1 MSNVC
6 FYYCRTVPVKILIH
20 LITNTPSKLPSNSRQ
35 ISASKGKLDSI
46 WNILSLKTTYHSL
59 TSLIRKPKGQNQV
72 QATERGR
79 DCMKFG
85 TKRRAWSKVLSVLW
99 RCLCPEM
106 DTDEGDSVLILKSF
120 LRWKKY
126 LANCD
131 SLLVLFNPFT
141 AKCGQ
146 RQVSTKFPNVIF
158 QNCEK
163 QIASC
168 EITGRELSFEWS
180 HHRI

>member
-20 LITNTPSKLPSNSRQ
+20 LITNTPSKLPWNSRQ

-79 DCMKFG
+79 DCLSSVES
-85 TKRRAWSKVLSVLW
+85 KRREYLSSYRPILWSITNHSRRMCPVRCRLYEYEFTQFLYSTETQPVLRIS
-99 RCLCPEM
+99 RTGDRENKQCKIKQTNKQCCF
-106 DTDEGDSVLILKSF
+106 DGKEGLI
-120 LRWKKY
+120 
-126 LANCD
+126 
-131 SLLVLFNPFT
+131 
-141 AKCGQ
+141 
-146 RQVSTKFPNVIF
+146 
-158 QNCEK
+158 
-163 QIASC
+163 
-168 EITGRELSFEWS
+168 
-180 HHRI
+180 